1 MTNKERLAEFL
12 EASEFYGIY
21 NPKFLYFTA
30 NTHFIDDLIIEY
42 HKAKQELEN
51 NRI

>member
-1 MTNKERLAEFL
+1 MTNKEKLAEFL
-12 EASEFYGIY
+12 EAAEFYGVC
-21 NPKFLYFTA
+21 NPKFIYFTA
-30 NTHFIDDLIIEY
+30 NVRFINDLIIEY